1 MRFLNLLL
9 AAGLLLFPLSD
20 SRPALHPYYVS
31 MTEIHHRPAE
41 GKLEIAVRIFTD
53 DLEQAVRADC
63 RCKVDLSAPPSD
75 ATGQKLTAYI
85 QKHLH
90 LKAPGSSNDLS
101 LSYQG
106 YEKEEESTWVY
117 LESPAPK
124 SLAGLQV
131 RNDLLYERHKAQINL
146 VRAVFGGKDKSQQ
159 VRYPESELVF

>member
-9 AAGLLLFPLSD
+9 ATGLLLLPLSAY
-20 SRPALHPYYVS
+20 RPALHPYYVS

-41 GKLEIAVRIFTD
+41 AKLEIAVRIFTD

-63 RCKVDLSAPPSD
+63 RCKVDLSAPPSE
-75 ATGQKLTAYI
+75 ATGNVLTAYI
-85 QKHLH
+85 RKHLH
-90 LKAPGSSNDLS
+90 LKATGSPTDQALN
-101 LSYQG
+101 YQG

-124 SLAGLQV
+124 TLLGLQV

-146 VRAVFGGKDKSQQ
+146 VRVVFGGKDKTQQ